1 MRPEKEIIMNPLRSS
16 FFRRLSSAA
25 LVLAC
30 GCGAEAGPLSDL
42 ADDVDDIADLSEPV
56 TSRHGRPKPDYTSEA
71 LESLA
76 GSPEVTRLNA
86 PFNPAPAPRRSH
98 YVAVSDGTR
107 LALSFY
113 FPEGFDETS
122 AKAPIAYIEGWYPRL
137 KEAEGEAIDLYLK
150 SGFVVV
156 IGDPRGFGASFG
168 AQPGFLLERA
178 RLDQREI
185 VDWLTAQSW
194 SNGKIATVG
203 FSISATHAEAL
214 AASGPPGL
222 GAVVLRESD
231 FDNYTNNLFPGGVPN
246 LGMGEFVGFLLTW
259 MHGGICP
266 DVSQCFIAGVD
277 EDTTF
282 DLLRAAFLDHQ
293 ADPTAADFA
302 EVVYRDDLLGGGT
315 FAQMSGVGHIEE
327 LRQAAVPARVTASWL
342 DGSTAESALR
352 RFTALPDVP
361 MELFIGA
368 HTHSSGLHADPFE
381 RVPFQGAKPPAAEQ
395 YGADVAF
402 VQRVLAGEAI
412 ERSVRYFV
420 LGADTWK
427 TTAIWPPVGVRS
439 TAMHLT
445 RKGLAPRVDPKR
457 GERGYRVDPT
467 TSSGTFTR
475 WAAQTGAPVYY
486 GDRRFAP
493 GTRLTFD
500 AEPVSR
506 DTEIVGAA
514 ELCLVMRSDQTDGI
528 VIAYLEDVAPDGRVT
543 YLTEGQLRLIHR
555 KTSAGACD
563 PAPGTARTFAR
574 GDAVPVTPGELMRIE
589 LPLLPTAAVIRK
601 GHHLR
606 LALAGADAGPR
617 RPFEFSNPGVDTFPM
632 LTEVPATWS
641 VSYGGLHGS
650 SLIVPTRPWSNR

>member
-1 MRPEKEIIMNPLRSS
+1 MRRNKEIIMNPLRIGLV
-16 FFRRLSSAA
+16 RRASSAA
-25 LVLAC
+25 LLVAC
-30 GCGAEAGPLSDL
+30 GCGAEAGPLSEVV
-42 ADDVDDIADLSEPV
+42 DDVDDIADVGESL
-56 TSRHGRPKPDYTSEA
+56 TSRHGRPKPDYTSED

-76 GSPEVTRLNA
+76 ASPEVARLNA
-86 PFNPAPAPRRSH
+86 PFNPAPAPRRSR
-98 YVAVSDGTR
+98 YVTVSDGTR

-113 FPEGFDETS
+113 FPDGFDES
-122 AKAPIAYIEGWYPRL
+122 AGKAPIVYIEGWYPRL
-137 KEAEGEAIDLYLK
+137 KEAEGEAVDLYLRA
-150 SGFVVV
+150 GFVVV

-168 AQPGFLLERA
+168 AQPGFLLDRP

-185 VDWLTAQSW
+185 VQWLTAQSF
-194 SNGKIATVG
+194 SNGQVASVG

-214 AASGPPGL
+214 AASGAPGL

-259 MHGGICP
+259 MHGGLCP
-266 DVSQCFIAGVD
+266 DVTQCFIAGVD
-277 EDTTF
+277 EDTTS
-282 DLLRAAFLDHQ
+282 DLLRAAFVDHRG
-293 ADPTAADFA
+293 DPTAAQFA
-302 EVVYRDDLLGGGT
+302 EVAYRDDLLGAGT
-315 FAQMSGVGHIEE
+315 VAQMSAVGHVEE
-327 LRQAAVPARVTASWL
+327 LRRAALPARVSASWL

-361 MELFIGA
+361 MEVFIGA

-381 RVPFQGAKPPAAEQ
+381 RLPFQSARPTAAEQ

-402 VQRVLAGEAI
+402 VRRVLARETI

-420 LGADTWK
+420 LGADTWR
-427 TTAIWPPVGVRS
+427 TTSTWPPVGVRS
-439 TAMHLT
+439 TPMHLT
-445 RKGLAPRVDPKR
+445 RSGLVSRPSGHR

-486 GDRRFAP
+486 GDQRFAP
-493 GTRLTFD
+493 GKRLIFD
-500 AEPVSR
+500 AEPVTR
-506 DTEIVGAA
+506 DTELVGAA

-555 KTSAGACD
+555 KTSGGACD

-574 GDAVPVTPGELMRIE
+574 GDAAPVTPGELMRIE
-589 LPLLPTAAVIRK
+589 LPLLPTAALIRK

-650 SLIVPTRPWSNR
+650 SLIVPTRPWSKR

>member
-1 MRPEKEIIMNPLRSS
+1 MNPSRAS
-16 FFRRLSSAA
+16 FFRRASSAA

-30 GCGAEAGPLSDL
+30 GCGAEAGPLSDV
-42 ADDVDDIADLSEPV
+42 ADDAEDIADIADITEPA
-56 TSRHGRPKPDYTSEA
+56 TARHGRPKPDYTSEE

-76 GSPEVTRLNA
+76 GSPEVARRNM
-86 PFNPAPAPRRSH
+86 PFNPAPAPRRSR
-98 YVAVSDGTR
+98 YVTVSDGTR

-113 FPEGFDETS
+113 FPDGFDES
-122 AKAPIAYIEGWYPRL
+122 AGKAPIAYIEGWYPRL
-137 KEAEGEAIDLYLK
+137 KEAEGEAIDLYRK
-150 SGFVVV
+150 AGFVVV

-178 RLDQREI
+178 RLDQREVI
-185 VDWLTAQSW
+185 AWLTGQSW
-194 SNGKIATVG
+194 SNGKVATVG

-214 AASGPPGL
+214 AASGAPGL
-222 GAVVLRESD
+222 GAAVLRESD
-231 FDNYTNNLFPGGVPN
+231 FDNYANNLFPGGVPN

-266 DVSQCFIAGVD
+266 QGDVSQCFIAPVD
-277 EDTTF
+277 EDPTF
-282 DLLRAAFLDHQ
+282 ELLKAAFLDHQ
-293 ADPTAADFA
+293 ADPTAEQFA
-302 EVVYRDDLLGGGT
+302 HVVYRDDLLGAGT
-315 FAQMSGVGHIEE
+315 VAQMSAVGHIEE
-327 LRQAAVPARVTASWL
+327 LRRAALPARVSASWL

-352 RFTALPDVP
+352 RFTVLPDVP
-361 MELFIGA
+361 MEVFIGA

-381 RVPFQGAKPPAAEQ
+381 RIPFQSARPTAAEQ

-402 VQRVLAGEAI
+402 VQRALAGETI

-427 TTAIWPPVGVRS
+427 TTPTWPPAGVQS

-445 RKGLAPRVDPKR
+445 RTGLVPHPDGPH
-457 GERGYRVDPT
+457 GERGYRVDPK

-486 GDRRFAP
+486 GDQRFAP
-493 GTRLTFD
+493 GKRLTFD
-500 AEPVSR
+500 AEPVTR
-506 DTEIVGAA
+506 DMEIVGAA

-528 VIAYLEDVAPDGRVT
+528 VIAYVQDVAPDGRIT
-543 YLTEGQLRLIHR
+543 YLTEGHLRLIHR
-555 KTSAGACD
+555 KTSGAACD
-563 PAPGTARTFAR
+563 PAPGTTRTFAR
-574 GDAVPVTPGELMRIE
+574 SDAAPVMPGELMRIE

-617 RPFEFSNPGVDTFPM
+617 RPFEFGNPGVDTFAT

-641 VSYGGLHGS
+641 VSYGGVHGS
-650 SLIVPTRPWSNR
+650 SLRVPTRPWSKL